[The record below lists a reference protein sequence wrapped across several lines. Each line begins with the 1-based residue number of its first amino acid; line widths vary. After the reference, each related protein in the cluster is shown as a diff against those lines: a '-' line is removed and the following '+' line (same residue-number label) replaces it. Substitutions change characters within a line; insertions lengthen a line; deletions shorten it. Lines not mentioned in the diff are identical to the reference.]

1 MQTEARGGTSAQPQ
15 GLRAGSPMAPPL
27 KPRCLACNTT
37 GRLTPTMD
45 GADFVCRLAHC
56 RGTWLAQLMRA
67 NAAARASL
75 HAEQPT
81 PAIQDAAEA
90 FEAFR
95 WRPDAAPAL
104 RSGTTSDL
112 GGSRGGSPGG
122 SWRLVG
128 GSRGSDGWFAGTAG
142 WFAFGGLDR

>member
-15 GLRAGSPMAPPL
+15 GLRAVSRMAPPL

-45 GADFVCRLAHC
+45 CTDFVCRLAHC

-67 NAAARASL
+67 NAAAPASL
-75 HAEQPT
+75 VVEQPT
-81 PAIQDAAEA
+81 SATKDAAEA

-95 WRPDAAPAL
+95 WRPAAAPA
-104 RSGTTSDL
+104 RK
-112 GGSRGGSPGG
+112 
-122 SWRLVG
+122 
-128 GSRGSDGWFAGTAG
+128 
-142 WFAFGGLDR
+142 

>member
-15 GLRAGSPMAPPL
+15 GLRAVSRMAPPL
-27 KPRCLACNTT
+27 KPNCLACNAT

-45 GADFVCRLAHC
+45 GADFVRRLARC

-75 HAEQPT
+75 DAEHST
-81 PAIQDAAEA
+81 SATKDAAEA

-95 WRPDAAPAL
+95 WRPDAAPA
-104 RSGTTSDL
+104 RK
-112 GGSRGGSPGG
+112 
-122 SWRLVG
+122 
-128 GSRGSDGWFAGTAG
+128 
-142 WFAFGGLDR
+142 

>member
-1 MQTEARGGTSAQPQ
+1 MQTEGRGGTSAQPQ
-15 GLRAGSPMAPPL
+15 GLRAVSRMAPPL

-45 GADFVCRLAHC
+45 GTDFVCRLARC

-75 HAEQPT
+75 DAEQPT
-81 PAIQDAAEA
+81 SATKDAADV

-95 WRPDAAPAL
+95 WRPDAGPA
-104 RSGTTSDL
+104 RK
-112 GGSRGGSPGG
+112 
-122 SWRLVG
+122 
-128 GSRGSDGWFAGTAG
+128 
-142 WFAFGGLDR
+142 

>member
-1 MQTEARGGTSAQPQ
+1 MQTEGRGGTSAQPQ
-15 GLRAGSPMAPPL
+15 GLRAVSRMAPPL

-45 GADFVCRLAHC
+45 GTDFVCRLARC

-75 HAEQPT
+75 HAEHPT
-81 PAIQDAAEA
+81 AAMQDATEA

-95 WRPDAAPAL
+95 CCPAAGPA
-104 RSGTTSDL
+104 RK
-112 GGSRGGSPGG
+112 
-122 SWRLVG
+122 
-128 GSRGSDGWFAGTAG
+128 
-142 WFAFGGLDR
+142 

>member
-15 GLRAGSPMAPPL
+15 GLRAVSRMAPPL
-27 KPRCLACNTT
+27 KPRCLACNAT

-75 HAEQPT
+75 QPEYPKPT
-81 PAIQDAAEA
+81 MKDAADA

-95 WRPDAAPAL
+95 WRPAAGPA
-104 RSGTTSDL
+104 RK
-112 GGSRGGSPGG
+112 
-122 SWRLVG
+122 
-128 GSRGSDGWFAGTAG
+128 
-142 WFAFGGLDR
+142 

>member
-15 GLRAGSPMAPPL
+15 GLRAVSRMSPPL
-27 KPRCLACNTT
+27 KPNCLACNAT

-45 GADFVCRLAHC
+45 GTDFVCRLARC
-56 RGTWLAQLMRA
+56 RGTWLTQLMRA

-81 PAIQDAAEA
+81 RALQDAAEA

-95 WRPDAAPAL
+95 WRPHAGPA
-104 RSGTTSDL
+104 RK
-112 GGSRGGSPGG
+112 
-122 SWRLVG
+122 
-128 GSRGSDGWFAGTAG
+128 
-142 WFAFGGLDR
+142 